1 MKKNMVKKMMMV
13 MATMTLLVPGFHVNA
28 EEDIIMEVQTEEP
41 AETEEDM
48 EELIED
54 ELILTTQAEEICTEV
69 IIEPEAENH
78 SVNATYTEDA
88 TFDVTFEEETETE
101 AIETEAIETEEPQT
115 EEAQTEEAESE
126 EAESEEIE
134 NEETES
140 EEVETEEVQT
150 EESEASDEN
159 RTFSFENEEVVI
171 KVVIGHEAEVPE
183 NLEMTAKKLEAG
195 SEKYEAAKAA
205 TISSLGTSGEEDY
218 AFYEVSFEKDGSAV
232 EMPESQ
238 MTISVHFK
246 NQLSAVQIK
255 DGEAKNL

>member
-78 SVNATYTEDA
+78 SVDATYTEDV
-88 TFDVTFEEETETE
+88 TFDVTFEEET
-101 AIETEAIETEEPQT
+101 ETEAIETEEPQT

-126 EAESEEIE
+126 E
-134 NEETES
+134 TES
-140 EEVETEEVQT
+140 EEGETEEAQT
-150 EESEASDEN
+150 KESEASDEN

-183 NLEMTAKKLEAG
+183 NLEMTAKKLEAS